1 MRHISRLTLSFVSL
15 ALACA
20 FGASGS
26 AWAQGEAPKPK
37 TEESAEPKRE
47 ENKDSKREEKTEKR
61 DDKTDANTDANA
73 DAKSEQ
79 KPKAT
84 RDDKSAEKSA
94 DKKNLADNA
103 AYLRK
108 LAQLI
113 RARSPGVT
121 NLGSGTAVVRF
132 RLGASGAPNSVAI
145 VSASTPKHG
154 ELARSIVSGLKAP
167 PPPGGAYDGL
177 QSFRF
182 H

>member
-1 MRHISRLTLSFVSL
+1 MRHISPLTLSFVAL
-15 ALACA
+15 AFACA
-20 FGASGS
+20 FGASGP
-26 AWAQGEAPKPK
+26 AWAQGEALKPK
-37 TEESAEPKRE
+37 TEESVEPKLE
-47 ENKDSKREEKTEKR
+47 ENKDLSREEKTEKR
-61 DDKTDANTDANA
+61 DDKSDANTG
-73 DAKSEQ
+73 AKSEQ
-79 KPKAT
+79 KAKAT
-84 RDDKSAEKSA
+84 RDDKSAEKSSEKSA

-154 ELARSIVSGLKAP
+154 ELARSIISGLKAP